1 MQHALEAAG
10 INVSSAELRRIP
22 NTTVTVTDEQAEEI
36 IKLLDRLE
44 EDDDVQN
51 VFHNMN
57 ESE

>member
-1 MQHALEAAG
+1 TVAG